1 MVGGQLV
8 VIYDSFFVRCQL
20 KDFIILLFYFGKFLK
35 EVMRFNVILYF
46 CFLRLME
53 ILEINSLLLIEIKE
67 ILIFFLLILQG
78 FFDNVEWYVYVV
90 SQCLLWSG
98 VIVYMYRKG
107 LYKVSFKFS
116 QLNSILFGVF
126 FVLGLCNL
134 WVYFCIIVL

>member
-53 ILEINSLLLIEIKE
+53 ILKINSLLLIEIKE